1 MREGKRIMITLLLA
15 AALTM
20 SGCGGGE
27 TPAAGGSTGDD
38 AVVVVETEKDAGP
51 RVMLSLNGKTL
62 TGSTEQLLAGGFA
75 SVSVTRSADGDEEAS
90 SASLNFSLEK
100 PMGEEGVM
108 TVTGSLTMAKDASVL
123 FDIPVEEEEEWT
135 EEDDA
140 SPEEEAAEEGQET
153 TEEPPETPEELPEE
167 DFFAEEEEEEEEPDH
182 QILSAEEAAELLT
195 TIMGNSLSA
204 TEAGATLKT
213 ENTGSLTWQYGAAKA
228 VSGKDDYS
236 VLNFSASCEAEGV
249 LLYLN
254 AGVMV
259 KGAEDAAEQL
269 TKTEEGLGAW
279 MKSLAFTN
287 VQGEILGGKDR
298 LQIPFA
304 GKTLAVPGTDYLRV
318 SGAELKFAASTHYL
332 DASYEGMVLTEGK
345 EAGFYASLKNKNAM
359 TEEELAAMDGSEGE
373 TLEGKGLRWTVVTTE
388 AENGGRM
395 LLARTEA
402 EGQPLFFSMEVMGF
416 GEHAA
421 ETCDNV
427 IQNAKGW
434 LAALTIQ

>member
-20 SGCGGGE
+20 SSCGGGE

-90 SASLNFSLEK
+90 SASLIFSLEK

-140 SPEEEAAEEGQET
+140 SPEEEAA
-153 TEEPPETPEELPEE
+153 
-167 DFFAEEEEEEEEPDH
+167 EEEEEPDH

-236 VLNFSASCEAEGV
+236 VLNYSASCEAEGV

-254 AGVMV
+254 AGAMV

-269 TKTEEGLGAW
+269 AKTEEGLGAW

-304 GKTLAVPGTDYLRV
+304 GKTLAAPGTDYLRV

-373 TLEGKGLRWTVVTTE
+373 TLEGKGLRWTVVITE

-416 GEHAA
+416 GEQAA